1 MPDTMLDSFSFDDEK
16 LYLVYERCQAV
27 TNLMTTAAGQGP
39 SNHVN
44 SDSREDIDEDY
55 LNSYSP
61 SARI

>member
-1 MPDTMLDSFSFDDEK
+1 MSSSDQSHDHSW
-16 LYLVYERCQAV
+16 
-27 TNLMTTAAGQGP
+27 QGP

-44 SDSREDIDEDY
+44 SDNKEDIDEDY